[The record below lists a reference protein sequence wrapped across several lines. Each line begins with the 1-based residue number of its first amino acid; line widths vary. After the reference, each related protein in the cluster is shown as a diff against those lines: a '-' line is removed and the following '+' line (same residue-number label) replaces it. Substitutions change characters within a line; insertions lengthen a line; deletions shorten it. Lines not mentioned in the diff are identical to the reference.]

1 MYKIIFL
8 EIPKGRIKY
17 KLIINKIHNIYT
29 SSFGALKF
37 YTPFLGVVF
46 FLSILF

>member
-8 EIPKGRIKY
+8 EIPMGRIKY

-29 SSFGALKF
+29 SLKF

-46 FLSILF
+46 FFLSILF